1 MSNQQ
6 QFQSILP
13 NIRGKLL
20 FIFFLRATNV
30 KRRSNHTHIFGVS
43 TGGEDRDPHPK
54 KNCSVTVSPIQ
65 IYVFMS
71 LNLSSSQFELNS
83 Y

>member
-1 MSNQQ
+1 MSNKQ

-43 TGGEDRDPHPK
+43 TGGEDRDPYPQK
-54 KNCSVTVSPIQ
+54 KTVQLLYPQYKSM
-65 IYVFMS
+65 F
-71 LNLSSSQFELNS
+71 LCH
-83 Y
+83 